1 MTPTS
6 TRADRAP
13 APTAPRVGPAGVVR
27 PSLHLPEEPR
37 TLRAAWWDEVAGGR
51 PWDDLIE
58 GEDGPAGWL
67 WTRWQ
72 VLRAAGLE
80 EKELRGIVVAYRRE
94 LWLWLV
100 GERTWRQTC
109 SGLIGRVQRRL
120 TLAERAATEAAPSV
134 DPSLPGGGGS
144 RSDR

>member
-1 MTPTS
+1 MTTTS
-6 TRADRAP
+6 TSPGER
-13 APTAPRVGPAGVVR
+13 PTAAPSVGPVGPAR

-37 TLRAAWWDEVAGGR
+37 TRRAAWWDEVASGR
-51 PWDDLIE
+51 RWDDLIE

-80 EKELRGIVVAYRRE
+80 EKEFRGIVVAYRRE

-120 TLAERAATEAAPSV
+120 ALAERAATEGAQPAEL
-134 DPSLPGGGGS
+134 LPVGVGGS
-144 RSDR
+144 RPAR

>member
-1 MTPTS
+1 MTTTS
-6 TRADRAP
+6 TSPGERPTAGSGEGPVAP
-13 APTAPRVGPAGVVR
+13 AR

-37 TLRAAWWDEVAGGR
+37 TFRGAWWDEVAGGR

-80 EKELRGIVVAYRRE
+80 EKEFRGIVVAYRRE

-120 TLAERAATEAAPSV
+120 ALAERAAAEGAQPADALAV
-134 DPSLPGGGGS
+134 GVGGS
-144 RSDR
+144 RPGR

>member
-1 MTPTS
+1 MTTTS
-6 TRADRAP
+6 TSVGTPATAAP
-13 APTAPRVGPAGVVR
+13 GASPIGAAR

-37 TLRAAWWDEVAGGR
+37 TWRAAWWDEVASGR

-80 EKELRGIVVAYRRE
+80 EKEFRGIVVAYRRE

-120 TLAERAATEAAPSV
+120 AMAERGSAEGPAAADPLPSGAGGTR
-134 DPSLPGGGGS
+134 PG
-144 RSDR
+144 R